1 MTGPSIPA
9 SQAASQGTQPSDLHR
24 EQLSAMMD
32 GMLSNDESR
41 FLLRRMQHD
50 AELAGSWERWQ
61 LYGDALRGQAGRA
74 LPADF
79 NKRISRAIAADS
91 ARTQAEQDV
100 AQAHRQEVGQAAAVA
115 ARRPLLRWGGG
126 AALAA
131 SMALAA
137 VMVVRGPAETGAETG
152 SAARI
157 AASSAPSAASLASLP
172 APTTPAQPT
181 PAQPTPAQPAPV
193 ESSTLAAGAAAATL
207 VAAASAGASRESNPG
222 ARRSQVGS
230 ANTATQRERS
240 APERPVLVAGRGSLP
255 QVEGFGPQSANE
267 LIAKP
272 WPRSLLQDDA
282 GGARVQFNA
291 GGSAVHP
298 SFQPRFA
305 PEATTAPGD
314 GANAPESDAQA
325 GPTAP

>member
-100 AQAHRQEVGQAAAVA
+100 AQAHRQEAGQAAA

-152 SAARI
+152 STTRI
-157 AASSAPSAASLASLP
+157 AASSAPAAASLASVP
-172 APTTPAQPT
+172 AQITPGQPT
-181 PAQPTPAQPAPV
+181 PAQPAPARPAPV

-222 ARRSQVGS
+222 ARRSQLRS
-230 ANTATQRERS
+230 ASATTQRERS

-325 GPTAP
+325 GPAAP